1 MDELDGSYTK
11 KVDFWTSGHYSK
23 FVEPGAVMVV
33 TEGGEGG
40 DSGLEAVAF
49 LNPDS
54 SVVVVV
60 HNNQWDGGQEVSVEV
75 DGRRYRLPDMAQESL
90 ATYRFQGKQD

>member
-1 MDELDGSYTK
+1 M
-11 KVDFWTSGHYSK
+11 
-23 FVEPGAVMVV
+23 EPGAVVLD

-60 HNNQWDGGQEVSVEV
+60 HNNKWDGSQAVGVEV
-75 DGRRYRLPDMAQESL
+75 YGRRYRLPDMAQESI
-90 ATYRFQGKQD
+90 ATYRFQGKQEQKMTPS